1 MGPFAQEA
9 SMFKIGIILPSLRLP
24 WQDGLAKAA
33 ELGADGVQVWTAGGE
48 LDPANLDAAGK
59 RELRAALAR
68 HGLEISA
75 LCADYGKSFGDAAQ
89 TGFLIE
95 TMKRQ
100 IDFAAELGVYAITTH
115 IGVIPEDRAAPEW
128 RTMQQ
133 AMGVIGAYGDAHHVC
148 LATVPG
154 PEEPRLMREF
164 FETVPNTGIKVNY
177 DPANLAMAGY
187 DHLAGVSE
195 LRNYIVHTHA
205 KDGLRVAGSAKEVPL
220 GEGAV
225 RWPEYLAAL
234 KQTGRDLYLT
244 IEREVGDDPVR
255 DIAKA
260 IAFLKPLIGRRG

>member
-1 MGPFAQEA
+1 MGPFAQEEN
-9 SMFKIGIILPSLRLP
+9 MFKIGIILPSLRLS

-59 RELRAALAR
+59 RELRAALGR

-89 TGFLIE
+89 TDFLIE

-100 IDFAAELGVYAITTH
+100 IDFAAELGVYVITTH
-115 IGVIPEDRAAPEW
+115 IGVIPEDPASPEWDTMRAAME
-128 RTMQQ
+128 
-133 AMGVIGAYGDAHHVC
+133 VIGGYGDACGVC
-148 LATVPG
+148 LATETG

-177 DPANLAMAGY
+177 DPANLAMMGF

-195 LRNYIVHTHA
+195 LRDYIVHTHA
-205 KDGLRVAGSAKEVPL
+205 KDGARVAGAGREVPL
-220 GEGAV
+220 GEGEV
-225 RWPEYLAAL
+225 QWPEYLAAL
-234 KQTGRDLYLT
+234 AQTGRDLYLT

-260 IAFLKPLIGRRG
+260 IGFLGPLIGR